1 VTEPVTLL
9 AISTAV
15 GALVGYVTNVVAIRL
30 LFHPYR
36 PVRIPLLGWEVQ
48 GLLPSKRDELARRL
62 GELAEDYIKTP
73 RMRQELQ
80 NSMEKVI
87 RETLE
92 QSLHRLLARNPLVY
106 AAVLQHIPRI
116 VDTVST
122 QVAAP
127 LLEAILPAATRRIDV
142 ASIVAER
149 IRGLEPWEIEALFR
163 RIAGREL
170 RFIELAGL
178 GIGAVIGLLEGLLL
192 LSLS

>member
-1 VTEPVTLL
+1 ML

-36 PVRIPLLGWEVQ
+36 PVRIPLLGWGVQ